1 MTTDRR
7 RRLAISLVVAAA
19 ALAGGVAYATIPD
32 ANNVYSACMLKGV
45 GQIRLIDK
53 ALPTTNL
60 MSHCTDKETEV
71 SWNQTGPAGAP
82 GAPGA
87 KGDRGE
93 PGNLALAGR
102 SCADGEFVTGFDAS
116 GDLVCATPGDGSG
129 GGGGGGGGQLSDILV
144 SPAQLDFPA
153 TPVGGFSDAAFVT
166 LTNRNPVDVGVAFRF
181 TGDNFADFVVGDSCL
196 TVPAEETCEMS
207 IRFMPTGVGTR
218 RALMTIQGPN
228 GQNVLVPLSG
238 IGTG

>member
-1 MTTDRR
+1 MATDRR
-7 RRLAISLVVAAA
+7 HRLAVSLVVVAA

-53 ALPTTNL
+53 SLPATNL

-71 SWNQTGPAGAP
+71 SWNQAGPA

-116 GDLVCATPGDGSG
+116 GDLVCAKPGGGS

-153 TPVGGFSDAAFVT
+153 TPVGGFSDAVFVT
-166 LTNRNPVDVGVAFRF
+166 LTNRNLVDVGVAFTF
-181 TGDNFADFVVGDSCL
+181 TGDNFADFVVGDSCV
-196 TVPAEETCEMS
+196 TVPAENTCEMA

-218 RALMTIQGPN
+218 RALMTVQGPN